1 MGDRAVITT
10 EDKDLGIYLHWNGD
24 RCCVD
29 GFLAFCKALDYR
41 PPEDDDYG
49 WARLTQTVMNCGN
62 LMKLCQ
68 IISNFFG
75 KDGLSIGINKYSELD
90 TNNGD
95 NGVYVISDWKI
106 VKRMYNHGEGKKV
119 VSEDELIEMLKEI
132 NGYQPKHSQLTKDE
146 IVKAARDYIALY
158 DSEEK

>member
-10 EDKDLGIYLHWNGD
+10 EDKDLGLYLHWCGN
-24 RCCVD
+24 RCYVD
-29 GFLAFCKALDYR
+29 GFLAFCKAMDYR

-68 IISNFFG
+68 IVSNSFG
-75 KDGLSIGINKYSELD
+75 KDGLSVGFGEYKHLD
-90 TNNGD
+90 TDNGD

-106 VKRMYNHGEGKKV
+106 VKRMYKQGKEYLT
-119 VSEDELIEMLKEI
+119 SEEDLIQMMKEI
-132 NGYQPKHSQLTKDE
+132 RDKQPKHSQLTDE
-146 IVKAARDYIALY
+146 QIKVAADKYLSMY
-158 DSEEK
+158 VGKSK